1 MTLAAILEHLP
12 ALQVVIPLI
21 AAPLCVFIARPGA
34 TWMVATLVSW
44 VVFIISIALLDQVMS
59 GGVIR
64 YEMGGW
70 AAPWG
75 IEYRIDFVNAFVLVI
90 VSGISAITVI
100 TARASVQSEVRS
112 EKVYLL
118 YTAWML
124 CLTGLLGI
132 TITGDAFNV
141 FVFLEISSLST
152 YILISLGRERK
163 AFVAAFRYLIMGT
176 VGATFILIGVGLLYG
191 MTGTLN
197 MADLADRLP
206 AVGSSDTVQAAYAFI
221 LVGVALKLALFPLHM
236 WLPNAYAYAPS
247 VVTAFL
253 AGSATKV
260 AVYVM
265 LRFMFTVYGAAYSYD
280 TMHLTEVVLPLA
292 LAGIVIASAVA
303 IFQDDVKRLLA
314 YSSVAQ
320 IGYVALGVSFGT
332 VNGLTAGI
340 IHLFNHALTK
350 GALFIVV
357 ACVVFRVGSA
367 SVNAFA
373 GLGRRMPWS
382 IGLFVLSSLSL
393 VGVPLTAGFT
403 SKWYLLSGALERG
416 WWPVALLVVLASLMA
431 VIYTG
436 KVIESAYFNEPP
448 EASLQAQAREA
459 PLELL
464 GPGLVLGAAIIY
476 FGANAEWSAGVA
488 GMAAEALLGTRP

>member
-1 MTLAAILEHLP
+1 
-12 ALQVVIPLI
+12 
-21 AAPLCVFIARPGA
+21 
-34 TWMVATLVSW
+34 
-44 VVFIISIALLDQVMS
+44 
-59 GGVIR
+59 
-64 YEMGGW
+64 
-70 AAPWG
+70 
-75 IEYRIDFVNAFVLVI
+75 
-90 VSGISAITVI
+90 
-100 TARASVQSEVRS
+100 
-112 EKVYLL
+112 
-118 YTAWML
+118 
-124 CLTGLLGI
+124 
-132 TITGDAFNV
+132 
-141 FVFLEISSLST
+141 
-152 YILISLGRERK
+152 
-163 AFVAAFRYLIMGT
+163 MGT

-197 MADLADRLP
+197 MADLAGRLP
-206 AVGSSDTVQAAYAFI
+206 DIRTSDTVQAAYAFI

-236 WLPNAYAYAPS
+236 WLPNAYAHAPS

-265 LRFMFTVYGAAYSYD
+265 LRFMFTVFGAAYTYD

-292 LAGIVIASAVA
+292 LGGIVIASAVA

-320 IGYVALGVSFGT
+320 VGYMALGVSFG
-332 VNGLTAGI
+332 NIGGLTAGI

-357 ACVVFRVGSA
+357 ACVIFRVGSA
-367 SVNAFA
+367 NLGAFA

-382 IGLFVLSSLSL
+382 MGLFVLASLSL
-393 VGVPLTAGFT
+393 VGVPLTVGFT

-416 WWPVALLVVLASLMA
+416 WWPVALLVVMASLMA
-431 VIYTG
+431 VIFTG
-436 KVIESAYFNEPP
+436 KVVEAAYFKEPP

-464 GPGLVLGAAIIY
+464 GPGLVLGAAIVY

-488 GMAAEALLGTRP
+488 GMAAATLLGAGP

>member
-1 MTLAAILEHLP
+1 
-12 ALQVVIPLI
+12 
-21 AAPLCVFIARPGA
+21 
-34 TWMVATLVSW
+34 
-44 VVFIISIALLDQVMS
+44 
-59 GGVIR
+59 
-64 YEMGGW
+64 
-70 AAPWG
+70 
-75 IEYRIDFVNAFVLVI
+75 
-90 VSGISAITVI
+90 
-100 TARASVQSEVRS
+100 
-112 EKVYLL
+112 
-118 YTAWML
+118 
-124 CLTGLLGI
+124 
-132 TITGDAFNV
+132 
-141 FVFLEISSLST
+141 
-152 YILISLGRERK
+152 
-163 AFVAAFRYLIMGT
+163 
-176 VGATFILIGVGLLYG
+176 
-191 MTGTLN
+191 